1 MLRDLN
7 VFQEETRLGR
17 FLSRLGSPMR
27 LLLAFGGSTATAG
40 VLLSLETLI
49 ISFLLSRSFAVVT
62 LIALSRRNSKLN
74 CGDW

>member
-1 MLRDLN
+1 
-7 VFQEETRLGR
+7 
-17 FLSRLGSPMR
+17 MR

-40 VLLSLETLI
+40 VLLSIETLI